1 MRGRITNDKY
11 ENEIERALKE
21 ALANH
26 SIKVRAEYDAIL
38 EDLQRE
44 LMPYYIQNEGKAF
57 NKTRR
62 KEIQNIIQRIVNTHH
77 KRIREEVEKSSE
89 DAAIIGFSG
98 IQYQTE
104 MKDKIKIPLA
114 AMALSALHKDYK
126 KRNAKEYATRKL
138 SDGKNYNDRLRRNH
152 GQLIIEL
159 TSKIG
164 RGVTEAEGWIKL
176 DKELKKSVSKVE
188 VKTIN
193 IQRIEAERIKE
204 EAAADAV
211 KELKKVG
218 IIKFKT
224 WESRDDSRV
233 RDTHA
238 DLHGTTIEENDY
250 FETVNGVAS
259 GPRRFGIAAEDINCR
274 CRLHWDTLRV
284 DNESIERMKKDDKR
298 LDVAY
303 EQWKKD
309 NGYSF

>member
-11 ENEIERALKE
+11 ENEIERELKQVI
-21 ALANH
+21 ATQG
-26 SIKVRAEYDAIL
+26 IKVRAEYDAIL

-62 KEIQNIIQRIVNTHH
+62 KEIQNIVKRIVNTHH
-77 KRIREEVEKSSE
+77 KRIRKEVEKTSE
-89 DAAIIGFSG
+89 DAAVIGFSG

-104 MKDKIKIPLA
+104 MKDKIKIPLS

-126 KRNAKEYATRKL
+126 KKNIKEYATRAL

-159 TSKIG
+159 TGKVG

-176 DKELKKSVSKVE
+176 DKELKKSVKKIE

-193 IQRIEAERIKE
+193 IQEVEAERIKE

-224 WESRDDSRV
+224 WESRGDSRV

-250 FETVNGVAS
+250 FKTVNGVAG

-284 DNESIERMKKDDKR
+284 DDESIERMKKDDKR